1 MTQISK
7 NSSFTDS
14 DPAGNSLSDSWNHQW
29 LSGTQ
34 PFADAEAAWFWCLE
48 TSEAVHSGARL
59 RAGMGAVTRPCEPVD
74 IQNVVLRL
82 ARQQLLNDAHLR
94 ALCTY
99 GPQQLRPKHRNDSYL
114 WQQAM
119 ERMTPILQRKGIIQ

>member
-1 MTQISK
+1 MTHISEISSRTLPDPQ
-7 NSSFTDS
+7 NSK
-14 DPAGNSLSDSWNHQW
+14 W
-29 LSGTQ
+29 LSGTVA
-34 PFADAEAAWFWCLE
+34 FADAEAAWFWCLE

-82 ARQQLLNDAHLR
+82 ARQQLLNNAHLR

-99 GPQQLRPKHRNDSYL
+99 GPQHMRPEEDTHDSYL
-114 WQQAM
+114 WEQAM
-119 ERMTPILQRKGIIQ
+119 NRMTPILQRKGIIQ